1 VTELTAQLAGAASDI
16 GETQWDALANPLGRT
31 LPHPF
36 TRFAFFDAL
45 ERSGSATK
53 ETGWE
58 PMHLI
63 VRAADEAPNGKP
75 VALMPLY
82 RKTHSMGEYVFD
94 HAWADALMRA
104 GERYYPKL
112 QSSVPFTPVPG
123 NRLLIASGQNQ
134 DEVARVLLDAGKLA
148 VAQTR
153 SSSLHITFM
162 REKEWQLAGTM
173 DFLQRTDQ
181 QFHWE
186 NRGYQTFDDFLSDLT
201 SSKRKN
207 IRKERA
213 GVAADDVTFEWRT
226 GDDLNEGIWDA
237 FFDCYI
243 MTASR
248 KWNDP
253 YLTRAF
259 FSQIGQTMGDQILLV
274 MAKRN
279 GRFVAG
285 ALNLFDDETL
295 YGRNWGCV
303 ESIPFLHFEACY
315 YQAIEFAI
323 ERGLKRVEA
332 GAQGGHKLLRGY
344 LPSPTYSAHYIL
356 HEGLRR
362 AVAKYLHQERGA
374 VAEHMKEMSELAPF
388 KKPT

>member
-1 VTELTAQLAGAASDI
+1 VSELAAKIAGSASSI
-16 GETQWDALANPLGRT
+16 GETQWDALANPSGRT

-45 ERSGSATK
+45 EQSGSASK
-53 ETGWE
+53 QTGWE
-58 PMHLI
+58 PMHL
-63 VRAADEAPNGKP
+63 VVQPTDEAPDKRP

-123 NRLLIASGQNQ
+123 KRLLIASGQN
-134 DEVARVLLDAGKLA
+134 ENEMARALLNAGKLA

-162 REKEWQLAGTM
+162 REQEWQLAGEM
-173 DFLQRTDQ
+173 DFLRRTDQ

-186 NRGYQTFDDFLSDLT
+186 NRGYRSFEDFLSDLT
-201 SSKRKN
+201 SSKRKS
-207 IRKERA
+207 IRRERA
-213 GVAADDVTFEWRT
+213 CVSADDVTFEWRT
-226 GDDLNEGIWDA
+226 GDGLTESVWDA
-237 FFDCYI
+237 FFDCY
-243 MTASR
+243 MKTASG

-253 YLTRAF
+253 YLTRDF
-259 FSQIGQTMGDQILLV
+259 FSQIGQAMGGQILLV
-274 MAKRN
+274 MAKRS
-279 GRFVAG
+279 GRYVAG
-285 ALNLFDDETL
+285 ALNFFDDETL
-295 YGRNWGCV
+295 YGRNWGCM

-315 YQAIEFAI
+315 YQAIEIAI

-362 AVAKYLHQERGA
+362 AVADYLDQERDA
-374 VAEHMKEMSELAPF
+374 VAEHMKDLSELAPF
-388 KKPT
+388 KNTA

>member
-1 VTELTAQLAGAASDI
+1 MSALAAQIAGAASQI
-16 GETQWDALANPLGRT
+16 GEAQWDALANPEGWA

-36 TRFAFFDAL
+36 TRFAFIDAL
-45 ERSGSATK
+45 EQSSSATR

-58 PMHLI
+58 PMHL
-63 VRAADEAPNGKP
+63 VVKPKVNTVDGAP
-75 VALMPLY
+75 VALLPLY

-112 QSSVPFTPVPG
+112 QSSIPFTPVPG
-123 NRLLIASGQNQ
+123 PRFLVAKEQDRGDMTRALLN
-134 DEVARVLLDAGKLA
+134 AGKLA
-148 VAQTR
+148 VEQTHC
-153 SSSLHITFM
+153 SSLHITFM
-162 REKEWQLAGTM
+162 RKHDWNLAGEM
-173 DFLQRTDQ
+173 DFLLRTDQ

-186 NRGYQTFDDFLSDLT
+186 NRGYQDFQDFLSNLS

-213 GVAADDVTFEWRT
+213 SVAGDGVTFEWRT
-226 GDDLNEGIWDA
+226 GDELTESILDA
-237 FFDCYI
+237 FFDCYM

-253 YLTRAF
+253 YLTRDF
-259 FSQIGQTMGDQILLV
+259 FSRVGQTMGNQILLV
-274 MAKRN
+274 MAKQ
-279 GRFVAG
+279 GGHYAAG
-285 ALNLFDDETL
+285 ALNFFDGEAL

-303 ESIPFLHFEACY
+303 TSIPFLHFETCY

-323 ERGLKRVEA
+323 QRGLKRVEA

-344 LPSPTYSAHYIL
+344 LPSPTYSAHHIR
-356 HEGLRR
+356 HIGLRR
-362 AVAKYLHQERGA
+362 AVAEYLDQERDA
-374 VAEHMKEMSELAPF
+374 VAEHMKELCALAPF
-388 KKPT
+388 KNTP